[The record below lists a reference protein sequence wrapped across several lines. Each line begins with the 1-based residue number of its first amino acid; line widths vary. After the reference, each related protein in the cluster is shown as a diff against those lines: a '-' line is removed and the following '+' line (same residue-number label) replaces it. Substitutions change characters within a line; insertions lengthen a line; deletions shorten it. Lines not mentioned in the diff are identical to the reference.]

1 MQTVMK
7 FLYLNIVTHSNLSDS
22 GTSQRQQIA
31 SKTNSINGFAAFH
44 TKSNQELHAKYL
56 AHELYEEYTIH

>member
-22 GTSQRQQIA
+22 GTSQRQQKA
-31 SKTNSINGFAAFH
+31 SNGFAAFH